1 MYFIYSLLLTL
12 GFIILLPRFA
22 LDALRSGK
30 YVTGLRQRLGNLPA
44 INSNGKPVIWL
55 HCVSVG
61 EAQAAQSL
69 VRELSNRFPKLALV
83 ISTTTVTG
91 QQVAHQLFRDQTAAV
106 FYFPIDWAWTIR
118 RVLSKLQPAAILVM
132 ETELWPRMFR
142 EAGKREI
149 PVALLNGR
157 ISEKSFGRYK
167 LVRPFIRRVLNDLT
181 LASMQTEN
189 DAARIEQLG
198 MLKDRISIA
207 GNLKF
212 DSASTTSDLD
222 LANEI
227 RNRFAFNDD
236 RPLIVAASTHD
247 PEEGVV
253 IDAFRRVRQTHSGA
267 RLLIA
272 PRHPERFD
280 EVASLL
286 SNAGFSSVRRSAT
299 PSAED
304 ADADVVLLDSIG
316 ELRAVYPLADVA
328 FVGGSI
334 AQHGGHSL
342 IEPGAHGV
350 CTITGPH
357 MQNFAAVTQALLD
370 EEALIQLSES
380 DEPAAKLARVFSELL
395 SDEPRRRSI
404 AHRAK
409 AVCDRNRGATERTID
424 LISHLLA
431 ATSAESGEA
440 VPFSPLHAATAK

>member
-44 INSNGKPVIWL
+44 INSKGKPVIWL

-69 VRELSNRFPKLALV
+69 VREISNRFPKLALV

-91 QQVAHQLFRDQTAAV
+91 QQVAGELFRDQAAAV

-157 ISEKSFGRYK
+157 ISDKSFGRYK

-181 LASMQTEN
+181 LAAMQTEQ

-198 MLKDRISIA
+198 MPENRISIA

-212 DSASTTSDLD
+212 DSASTTSDFD
-222 LANEI
+222 LGSEI
-227 RNRFAFNDD
+227 RNRFGFNDG

-247 PEEGVV
+247 PEERVV
-253 IDAFRRVRQTHSGA
+253 IDAFRSVRQAHSGA

-272 PRHPERFD
+272 PRHPERFE

-286 SNAGFSSVRRSAT
+286 SNSGFSSVRRSAT

-304 ADADVVLLDSIG
+304 VRADVVLLDSIG

-334 AQHGGHSL
+334 APHGGHSL

-350 CTITGPH
+350 CTVTGPH
-357 MQNFAAVTQALLD
+357 TQNFAAVTQALLD
-370 EEALIQLSES
+370 EDALIQLRET
-380 DEPAAKLARVFSELL
+380 DEPAAELARVFTELL

-404 AHRAK
+404 AERAK

-431 ATSAESGEA
+431 VTPAESGEA
-440 VPFSPLHAATAK
+440 LPFSPLHAATAK

>member
-12 GFIILLPRFA
+12 GFIILLPRFV

-44 INSNGKPVIWL
+44 INSKGKPVIWL

-69 VRELSNRFPKLALV
+69 VREISNRFPKLALV

-91 QQVAHQLFRDQTAAV
+91 QQVAGELFREQAAAV

-132 ETELWPRMFR
+132 ETELWPRVFR
-142 EAGKREI
+142 EASRREI

-157 ISEKSFGRYK
+157 ISAKSFGRYK

-181 LASMQTEN
+181 LAAMQTEQ

-198 MLKDRISIA
+198 MPENRISIA

-212 DSASTTSDLD
+212 DSASTTSDFELGD
-222 LANEI
+222 AI
-227 RNRFAFNDD
+227 RHRFAFNDD

-247 PEEGVV
+247 PEEGFVV
-253 IDAFRRVRQTHSGA
+253 NAFRSVRQAHPGA

-272 PRHPERFD
+272 PRHPERFE
-280 EVASLL
+280 EVDSLL
-286 SNAGFSSVRRSAT
+286 SNSGFSSVRRSAT

-304 ADADVVLLDSIG
+304 VRADVVLLDSIG
-316 ELRAVYPLADVA
+316 ELRAVYPFADVA

-334 AQHGGHSL
+334 APHSGHSL
-342 IEPGAHGV
+342 IEPGSHGV
-350 CTITGPH
+350 CTVTGPH
-357 MQNFAAVTQALLD
+357 TQNFAAVTQALLD
-370 EEALIQLSES
+370 EDALIQLRET
-380 DEPAAKLARVFSELL
+380 DEPAAELARVFTELL
-395 SDEPRRRSI
+395 SDESRRSSI
-404 AHRAK
+404 AERAK
-409 AVCDRNRGATERTID
+409 AVCDRNRGATARTID

-431 ATSAESGEA
+431 VTPAESGEV

>member
-12 GFIILLPRFA
+12 GFIILLPWFV
-22 LDALRSGK
+22 LEALRSGK

-44 INSNGKPVIWL
+44 FNANGKPVVWL

-69 VRELSNRFPKLALV
+69 VREISKRFPKLALV
-83 ISTTTVTG
+83 ISTTTATG
-91 QQVAHQLFRDQTAAV
+91 QQVAGELFRDQAAAI

-118 RVLSKLQPAAILVM
+118 RVLSRLQPAAILVM

-142 EAGKREI
+142 EARKREI

-157 ISEKSFGRYK
+157 ISDKSFGRYK

-181 LASMQTEN
+181 LAAMQTSQ
-189 DAARIEQLG
+189 DGARIEQLG
-198 MLKDRISIA
+198 MPSNRISIA

-212 DSASTTSDLD
+212 DSASTTSDFD
-222 LANEI
+222 LGSEI
-227 RNRFAFNDD
+227 RNRFAFHDY

-247 PEEGVV
+247 PEERVV
-253 IDAFRRVRQTHSGA
+253 IDAFRSVRQTHSGA

-272 PRHPERFD
+272 PRHPERFA
-280 EVASLL
+280 EVAALL
-286 SNAGFSSVRRSAT
+286 SNSGFSAVRRSAT
-299 PSAED
+299 PSADD
-304 ADADVVLLDSIG
+304 AGADVVLLDSIG

-334 AQHGGHSL
+334 APHGGHSL

-350 CTITGPH
+350 CTVTGPH
-357 MQNFAAVTQALLD
+357 TQNFAAVTQALLD
-370 EEALIQLSES
+370 EDALIQLSES
-380 DEPAAKLARVFSELL
+380 DEPAAALARVFTELL
-395 SDEPRRRSI
+395 SDEPKRRSI
-404 AHRAK
+404 AARAK

-424 LISHLLA
+424 LISPLLA
-431 ATSAESGEA
+431 VTPAESGEGL
-440 VPFSPLHAATAK
+440 PFSPLHAATAK

>member
-44 INSNGKPVIWL
+44 INSKGKPVIWL

-69 VRELSNRFPKLALV
+69 VREISIRFPKLALV

-91 QQVAHQLFRDQTAAV
+91 QHVAAELYRDQARAV

-118 RVLSKLQPAAILVM
+118 WVLNRLQPAAILVM

-142 EAGKREI
+142 EAAKREI

-157 ISEKSFGRYK
+157 ISERSFGRYK

-181 LASMQTEN
+181 LAAMQTEQ

-198 MLKDRISIA
+198 MRENRISIA

-212 DSASTTSDLD
+212 DSASTASDLD
-222 LANEI
+222 LGSEI
-227 RNRFAFNDD
+227 RNRFAFNDG

-247 PEEGVV
+247 PEEGLV
-253 IDAFRRVRQTHSGA
+253 IDAFKAVRQSHSGA

-272 PRHPERFD
+272 PRHPERFE

-286 SNAGFSSVRRSAT
+286 SKSGLSSVRRSAT
-299 PSAED
+299 PSADD
-304 ADADVVLLDSIG
+304 ASADVVLLDSIG

-334 AQHGGHSL
+334 APHGGHSL

-350 CTITGPH
+350 CTVTGPH
-357 MQNFAAVTQALLD
+357 TQNFAAVTQALLD
-370 EEALIQLSES
+370 KDALIQLRET
-380 DEPAAKLARVFSELL
+380 DEPAAELARVFTELL
-395 SDEPRRRSI
+395 SDDPRRRSI
-404 AHRAK
+404 AERAK

-424 LISHLLA
+424 LISPLLA
-431 ATSAESGEA
+431 VTPAESGEA
-440 VPFSPLHAATAK
+440 LPYSPLHAATAK

>member
-44 INSNGKPVIWL
+44 INAKGKPVIWL

-69 VRELSNRFPKLALV
+69 VREISNRFPKLALV
-83 ISTTTVTG
+83 ISTTTLTG
-91 QQVAHQLFRDQTAAV
+91 QQVAGELFRDQATAV

-118 RVLSKLQPAAILVM
+118 RVLNKLQPAAILVM
-132 ETELWPRMFR
+132 ETELWPRLFR
-142 EAGKREI
+142 EASQREI

-157 ISEKSFGRYK
+157 ISDKSFGRYK

-181 LASMQTEN
+181 LAAMQTEQ

-198 MLKDRISIA
+198 VPENRISIA

-212 DSASTTSDLD
+212 DSASTTSDFNLGS
-222 LANEI
+222 EI
-227 RNRFAFNDD
+227 RNRFALNDD

-247 PEEGVV
+247 PEEGIV
-253 IDAFRRVRQTHSGA
+253 IDALRSVRQTHSGA

-272 PRHPERFD
+272 PRHPERF
-280 EVASLL
+280 ETVASLL
-286 SNAGFSSVRRSAT
+286 SNSGFSSVRRSAT

-304 ADADVVLLDSIG
+304 VGADVVLLDSIG
-316 ELRAVYPLADVA
+316 ELRAVYPLATVA

-334 AQHGGHSL
+334 APHGGHSV

-350 CTITGPH
+350 CTVTGPH
-357 MQNFAAVTQALLD
+357 TRNFAAVTQALL
-370 EEALIQLSES
+370 EEDAVIQLRET
-380 DEPAAKLARVFSELL
+380 DEPTAELARLVTELL

-404 AHRAK
+404 ATRAK

-424 LISHLLA
+424 LVSHLLA
-431 ATSAESGEA
+431 VTPAESGESLS
-440 VPFSPLHAATAK
+440 FSPLHAPAK